1 MTTLTDEQL
10 QRGLSLAERERT
22 TRWDWGDWAVD
33 VAEPV
38 GEDRANNGALEKLR
52 VGLEEIAYGTPYA
65 LEDLPSV
72 HNLMDYRTAAS
83 AIPPERREQVRS
95 IDVGRKLY
103 EKVKDVRERDA
114 LIERLASEHPKAIV
128 SENALRA
135 YFDDVPVGP
144 KSSRTVTPK
153 RVADTIMDVDLPTAQ
168 AIAGTAMD
176 ALAQREEHELRV
188 RDLMDDGD
196 GFDPS
201 ESWIDSYVIRVE
213 RASAD
218 MESQVKQWGL
228 VFGTMP
234 LHEALEWLGMAERRI
249 ADARAAVGERL
260 RDQARE
266 VT

>member
-10 QRGLSLAERERT
+10 QRGLSLAERERA

-38 GEDRANNGALEKLR
+38 GEDRANNGALAKLQT
-52 VGLEEIAYGTPYA
+52 GLNELACA
-65 LEDLPSV
+65 VAHASDLPT
-72 HNLMDYRTAAS
+72 LAQLRDYRAAAS
-83 AIPPERREQVRS
+83 AIPSERRMQVRS
-95 IDVGRKLY
+95 IHVGVMLVGLDVGA
-103 EKVKDVRERDA
+103 RERIIAELAANHPKGIVAEHA
-114 LIERLASEHPKAIV
+114 LRERLG
-128 SENALRA
+128 RA
-135 YFDDVPVGP
+135 PVGP
-144 KSSRTVTPK
+144 RTAQRVTPK
-153 RVADTIMDVDLPTAQ
+153 TIADTLMAPDVDLPTAR

-176 ALAQREEHELRV
+176 ALAQREEHDLRV
-188 RDLMDDGD
+188 RDLMDNDD
-196 GFDPS
+196 RFDPS
-201 ESWIDSYVIRVE
+201 ESWVDSYVIRVE